1 MKLNLKYTA
10 LKVDEIEKA
19 RSMAIEN
26 CINNT
31 TIDNLC
37 LLVQKGLIDDNGI
50 HGVSRNVALAKIDE
64 YLQEYDKQELL
75 LDIIGALV
83 DGGFLPKSLDVKKL
97 KKAVKTQTGKI
108 NQAVEE
114 SLPHSEKNGEL

>member
-1 MKLNLKYTA
+1 MGKLKQT
-10 LKVDEIEKA
+10 
-19 RSMAIEN
+19 
-26 CINNT
+26 NNT

-97 KKAVKTQTGKI
+97 KKAVKMQTGKI